1 MTKHQLRCQDCAALT
16 AGDNDE
22 WICDELGK
30 PCSTIETCPEGLPLP
45 SDSKTPDY
53 ITNMTNM
60 TNITNMEDIKRIAKE
75 TEDLRKACFFKV
87 AEHLLP
93 NVKSNSKKTFML
105 SSNLFQ
111 FGIPYATIKA
121 YLTELGYEQIE
132 NKFEVSGEDGDY
144 WDLYRATP
152 DAKEKG
158 YPRTLSL
165 CGTMANNAFFLTA

>member
-16 AGDNDE
+16 AGNNDE

-30 PCSTIETCPEGLPLP
+30 PCNIIESCPEGLPLP
-45 SDSKTPDY
+45 SDSKTPDD
-53 ITNMTNM
+53 ITNM

-93 NVKSNSKKTFML
+93 KVKSNSKKTFML

-111 FGIPYATIKA
+111 FGIPYTTIKA

>member
-16 AGDNDE
+16 AGDNNE

-30 PCSTIETCPEGLPLP
+30 PCNTIETCPEELPLP
-45 SDSKTPDY
+45 SDSKTPDD
-53 ITNMTNM
+53 ITNI

-87 AEHLLP
+87 TEHLLP
-93 NVKSNSKKTFML
+93 KVKSNSKKTFML

-111 FGIPYATIKA
+111 FGIPYATIKT

-165 CGTMANNAFFLTA
+165 CGTMSNNNFFLTA

>member
-1 MTKHQLRCQDCAALT
+1 MTKHQLRCQDCAALV
-16 AGDNDE
+16 AGDNGE

-30 PCSTIETCPEGLPLP
+30 PCNAIDTCPEGLPLP
-45 SDSKTPDY
+45 SDSKTPDD
-53 ITNMTNM
+53 
-60 TNITNMEDIKRIAKE
+60 ITNMEDIKRIAKE
-75 TEDLRKACFFKV
+75 TETLRKACFFRV
-87 AEHLLP
+87 AEYLLP
-93 NVKSNSKKTFML
+93 KVKSNSKKTFML

-111 FGIPYATIKA
+111 FGIPYATLKT

-152 DAKEKG
+152 DATEKG

-165 CGTMANNAFFLTA
+165 CGTMANNNFFLTA

>member
-1 MTKHQLRCQDCAALT
+1 MTKHQLRCQDCAALV

-30 PCSTIETCPEGLPLP
+30 PCNDIDTCPEGLPLP
-45 SDSKTPDY
+45 SDSKTPDD
-53 ITNMTNM
+53 ITNM
-60 TNITNMEDIKRIAKE
+60 TNITNIEDIKRIAKE

-87 AEHLLP
+87 VEHLLP
-93 NVKSNSKKTFML
+93 KVKYNSKKTFML

-165 CGTMANNAFFLTA
+165 CGTMANNNFFLTA